1 MKYVDPVIT
10 ERYAR
15 AVFSAA
21 KRLGQIDRV
30 LADIE
35 TLTPLL
41 GLYSK
46 LQVFFDSPQVTT
58 EAKRELIAKAIEPN
72 VAPVTA
78 RLFYLLL
85 EKGRTEYVVPIL
97 QRVKKLVREDRGI
110 FDATVVSAIP
120 LGAGDQSR
128 LRAALEEFMRARLE
142 IEFVVDP
149 RVLGGVRFQCG
160 DLLVDDTVR
169 GKLQQLKSRLEA
181 VVNR

>member
-1 MKYVDPVIT
+1 
-10 ERYAR
+10 
-15 AVFSAA
+15 
-21 KRLGQIDRV
+21 
-30 LADIE
+30 
-35 TLTPLL
+35 
-41 GLYSK
+41 
-46 LQVFFDSPQVTT
+46 
-58 EAKRELIAKAIEPN
+58 